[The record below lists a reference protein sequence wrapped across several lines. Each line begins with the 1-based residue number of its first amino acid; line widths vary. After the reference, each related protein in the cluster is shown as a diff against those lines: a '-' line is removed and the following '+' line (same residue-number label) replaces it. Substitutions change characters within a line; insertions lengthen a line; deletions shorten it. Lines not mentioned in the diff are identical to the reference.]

1 MQKLLSLLFS
11 IPSKVWTF
19 YVPILKSLAITGAAS
34 LLPLA
39 LEIVQTLAHSDK
51 TGAQKREAAFRALR
65 TAALERGVDAT
76 ESLLRWTVESAVQ
89 RMKADEQI

>member
-1 MQKLLSLLFS
+1 MKKLLSLLFS

-19 YVPILKSLAITGAAS
+19 YAPILKSLAVTGAAS
-34 LLPLA
+34 LLPIA
-39 LEIVQTLAHSDK
+39 LEIVRTLAHSDK

-65 TAALERGVDAT
+65 SAALQQGVDAT